1 MDGKLRNMATV
12 FLKREGKILLL
23 YRQGGRV
30 VNDVWIGSAGGH
42 FEPDELNDARVCVL
56 RELSEE
62 LGITED
68 QISNLALRYVALRRV
83 KGEIRQNYFFF
94 ADLSPNVTGELTST
108 EGICRWF
115 ELSELPALKLSYSAA
130 FALAHYAREGMHT
143 DRLYGGIATG
153 EDMVF
158 IEMPE

>member
-30 VNDVWIGSAGGH
+30 VNNVWIGSAGGH
-42 FEPDELNDARVCVL
+42 FEPDELSDARACVL
-56 RELSEE
+56 RELYEE
-62 LGITED
+62 LGITEE

-94 ADLSPNVTGELTST
+94 ADLSPDVTGELTST
-108 EGICRWF
+108 EGACRWF
-115 ELSELPALKLSYSAA
+115 DPVELPSLKLAFSTA
-130 FALAHYAREGMHT
+130 FALAHYAQEGMHT
-143 DRLYGGIATG
+143 DRLYGGIATAD
-153 EDMVF
+153 DMIFV
-158 IEMPE
+158 EMPE